1 MGDVSMAEDADPR
14 LRDALTQIA
23 RSAADLT
30 ESACAAIVLVDERRT
45 LALVASSG
53 ADSGFPPAAALGH
66 DALGM
71 VLDSASAGHL
81 HDLPEEAGVPPGRR
95 GGLNLVGTRVPS
107 SSSAQA
113 CGVLFLGGG
122 SGAAGFSAAQ
132 QKAVTVLADAAE
144 MAVEHAQIAERERRH
159 QQLLETTA
167 KVTRLLLKHDDPG
180 QALHEVVRSGIR
192 QVCGADVS
200 AVFCAKDASE
210 ELLVVAVDGLGLDKA
225 PVTSMSSN
233 SLVGRVL
240 DSGRELVSEDLTSV
254 PGYNPP
260 EEWLEA
266 LSVMGPGMLVPLVA
280 NTVVLGVLQVGWRRD
295 SPNARNALSQRGMV
309 CAFAHQAALA
319 LQHLRAE
326 DERAKLLVLKE
337 RDRIAA
343 ELGDSVIESLSAAE
357 LDLHSAAGLSRQAEV
372 RRRVDAA
379 IGSVETSIQ
388 VMRDTIFQTRPPS
401 RQVGLPVWQ
410 RVLDELDSVCVACGI
425 QPRLVLTGRLDRE
438 SVASAHKALAAAV
451 HDTLTVATTETS
463 TSVEVTVRVAET
475 ELVLTVTDAGRG
487 VGEEIPAAKLSDLER
502 RARSQGGRLDVRRT
516 DGGTTSIEWHIPAA

>member
-1 MGDVSMAEDADPR
+1 MAEDADPR
-14 LRDALTQIA
+14 LRDTLTQIA

-30 ESACAAIVLVDERRT
+30 GSACAAIVLVDERRNLT
-45 LALVASSG
+45 LVAGSG
-53 ADSGFPPAAALGH
+53 ADSRFPPAAALAY
-66 DALGM
+66 DALGV
-71 VLDSASAGHL
+71 VLGSASAGHL
-81 HDLPEEAGVPPGRR
+81 HDLPEESGVPPGVRR
-95 GGLNLVGTRVPS
+95 GDRNLVATRVPS
-107 SSSAQA
+107 SPHAQA
-113 CGVLFLGGG
+113 YGVLYLGGG

-132 QKAVTVLADAAE
+132 EKAVTVLADAAG
-144 MAVEHAQIAERERRH
+144 MALEHAQIVERERRH

-167 KVTRLLLKHDDPG
+167 KVTSLLLKHDDPG
-180 QALHEVVRSGIR
+180 EALQEVVRSGIR

-200 AVFCAKDASE
+200 AVFCAEGAPNQ
-210 ELLVVAVDGLGLDKA
+210 LLVIAVDGLGLDKA
-225 PVTSMSSN
+225 PVTQMSSN

-240 DSGRELVSEDLTSV
+240 ESGREVVSEDLPSV

-260 EEWLEA
+260 EEWREA

-309 CAFAHQAALA
+309 CAFAHQAALG

-326 DERAKLLVLKE
+326 EERTKLLVLKE
-337 RDRIAA
+337 RERIAS
-343 ELGDSVIESLSAAE
+343 ELGDSVIESLSAAD

-401 RQVGLPVWQ
+401 QQGAPPVWQ
-410 RVLDELDSVCVACGI
+410 SVLDELDSVCVACGT
-425 QPRLVLTGRLDRE
+425 QPRLVLTGQLDRE
-438 SVASAHKALAAAV
+438 SVASARTELTAAV
-451 HDTLTVATTETS
+451 HDTLAVTTTEAS
-463 TSVEVTVRVAET
+463 TSVEVTVGVAET
-475 ELVLTVTDAGRG
+475 ELVLTVTDSGRG
-487 VGEEIPAAKLSDLER
+487 VGEEIPAARLSGLER
-502 RARSQGGRLDVRRT
+502 RARSQGGWLAVRRS